1 MPNKSTHPTLT
12 HWLKERNAAQRALD
26 QATADAALWLDRAKL
41 AQRANKSDLLERAR
55 DQMNVVRHAHAQ
67 AQQRL
72 DEAEQQLAKI
82 RAEPQSIGEKE
93 AQFTQELLLS
103 FELMGISTDDI
114 ALEEVLAEEAVQ
126 QRIQTMRKDANLP
139 ETVDAL
145 ALLKKRLQAEEEDR
159 DA

>member
-1 MPNKSTHPTLT
+1 MPNKSTHLTLT
-12 HWLKERNAAQRALD
+12 QWLKERNAAQRALD

-55 DQMNVVRHAHAQ
+55 EQMNVVRHAHTQ

-82 RAEPQSIGEKE
+82 RAKPQSIGEKE
-93 AQFTQELLLS
+93 AQFAQELLLS

-114 ALEEVLAEEAVQ
+114 ALEEALAEEAVQ